1 MADGISEAERTQH
14 GIGRGTRDA
23 IIWTGAIQATIA
35 LASLLWTA
43 RWALRG
49 RREEKRTEKEEED
62 KDKRRRTRT
71 RGGGQGQEEEDK
83 DKRRRKRADEE
94 DSRRMEEMEG
104 KVVERVNAALRQFED
119 VLITIRYVH

>member
-71 RGGGQGQEEEDK
+71 RGGGQGQEEEEEG
-83 DKRRRKRADEE
+83 RRGGLEENGRDGRKGGG
-94 DSRRMEEMEG
+94 EG
-104 KVVERVNAALRQFED
+104 ECCSKAV
-119 VLITIRYVH
+119 